1 MVIRARARTSPQAF
15 TRTRSRARTLSL
27 RVAAALA
34 AVGTATLGLAAAPA
48 QATGSSSEPLDYVAL
63 GDSYSAGSGVL
74 PLDVT
79 APLLCARSSVN
90 YPHIVANRTGAKLT
104 DVTCGGAQTKDFAG
118 SQYPGVAPQLDAV
131 RADTDVVTLTIG
143 GNDNNTFIGAI
154 LACGSAGLLSGGK
167 GSPCKD
173 ANGDKFTKEIDA
185 NTYPALKKAL
195 RDIKAKAPNARIGIL
210 GYPWI
215 VPAKADP
222 TCFAKMPIAT
232 GDVPYLRD
240 LQAHLNGAVQR
251 AASETGATYVD
262 LSAASEGHDACKPR
276 GTRWIEPVLFG
287 TSFVPVHP
295 NALGEARMAD
305 QAIGVLKL
313 G

>member
-1 MVIRARARTSPQAF
+1 MVIRARART
-15 TRTRSRARTLSL
+15 RSL
-27 RVAAALA
+27 RPAAALA
-34 AVGTATLGLAAAPA
+34 ALATVGTAALGLAAPA
-48 QATGSSSEPLDYVAL
+48 QASGSSSEPLDYVAL

-79 APLLCARSSVN
+79 APLLCARSTAN
-90 YPHIVANRTGAKLT
+90 YPHVVAKRTGAKLT

-131 RADTDVVTLTIG
+131 TAETDVVTLTIG

-154 LACGSAGLLSGGK
+154 LACGSAGVLSGGK

-173 ANGDKFTKEIDA
+173 ANGDKFTKEIDDS
-185 NTYPALKKAL
+185 TYPALKKAL

-240 LQAHLNGAVQR
+240 LQTHLNKAVQS
-251 AASETGATYVD
+251 AASETGATFVD
-262 LSAASEGHDACKPR
+262 LAAASEGHDACKPK

-287 TSFVPVHP
+287 TNFVPVHP

-305 QAIGVLKL
+305 QAIGGLKL

>member
-1 MVIRARARTSPQAF
+1 MATRTL
-15 TRTRSRARTLSL
+15 TRTRSRSRTLRL
-27 RVAAALA
+27 AAALA
-34 AVGTATLGLAAAPA
+34 ATATATIGLAAPA
-48 QATGSSSEPLDYVAL
+48 QATGGDQLDYVAL
-63 GDSYSAGSGVL
+63 GDSFSAGSGIL
-74 PLDVT
+74 PLDPT
-79 APLLCARSSVN
+79 APLLCARSTAN
-90 YPHIVANRTGAKLT
+90 YPHVVAQRTGAELT

-131 RADTDVVTLTIG
+131 DADTDVVTLTIG

-154 LACGSAGLLSGGK
+154 VACGSAGVLSGGK

-185 NTYPALKKAL
+185 GTYPALKTAL
-195 RDIKAKAPNARIGIL
+195 RAIKDKAPNARVGIL

-215 VPAKADP
+215 VPAEADP

-240 LQAHLNGAVQR
+240 LQAHLNRAVQR

-262 LSAASEGHDACKPR
+262 MAAASEGHDACKPK

-287 TSFVPVHP
+287 TNFVPVHP
-295 NALGEARMAD
+295 NAIGEKGMAD
-305 QAIGVLKL
+305 QAIGVMKL